1 MLARHAGRGLDAL
14 RNRGKKHDIFENQA
28 TGKRVTVARHAD
40 DIARGTYLS
49 ILRDAGLAD
58 ED

>member
-1 MLARHAGRGLDAL
+1 MLARH
-14 RNRGKKHDIFENQA
+14 GKKHDIFENQA